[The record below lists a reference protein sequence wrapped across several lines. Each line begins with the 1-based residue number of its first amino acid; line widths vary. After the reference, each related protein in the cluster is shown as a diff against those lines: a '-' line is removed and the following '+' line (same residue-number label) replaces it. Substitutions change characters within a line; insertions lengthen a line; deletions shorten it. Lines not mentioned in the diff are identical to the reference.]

1 MPPEPNPTRQH
12 TITLRCQPGQKGTY
26 VAAARAAG
34 QSLETWALA
43 ALDAAVPAETHQL
56 VESKRRAAATPHLQ
70 P

>member
-1 MPPEPNPTRQH
+1 MPPDPNTDRTH
-12 TITLRCQPGQKGTY
+12 TITLRCPSGRKGTY

-43 ALDAAVPAETHQL
+43 ALDAAVPPEIHQH
-56 VESKRRAAATPHLQ
+56 VESKRRAAATPPLQ